1 MEVLQKLGLALGFA
15 TLAGLNLYLTVFA
28 TSLALYNG
36 WIVLTPEYAS
46 LQILGQPA
54 VLIVSG
60 VMFCL
65 EFFADKVPLVDS
77 LWDLVHTAVRP
88 LGGAFLAL
96 KTLGHTDPG
105 FEVVTA
111 LLAGGVTLTVHG
123 AKAGTRL
130 VANGSPE
137 PFSNVALSVTEDVAV
152 VGGLGL
158 LDYSYHH
165 NPWLALVVFGSVL
178 LTLLYVTPKIFRF
191 TRIKLF
197 LLWKKFVSP
206 ALPKDILPG
215 RTLPAEP
222 DLLFHRLNPHG
233 DTIEWAVPCLTG
245 RSRGGLPANYA
256 GWLVAAEET
265 PGKLSFVG
273 TRGWRSVTKTLD
285 LAGGKVSHEP
295 RFLSNDLVIYQP
307 ERRTRQTFVFD
318 QSRAALVGRLAES
331 LRERTGGREAALP
344 ARPVPG
350 PGVRALEPVVRAA
363 ESPEFSGNVLAP
375 VAGRGR

>member
-1 MEVLQKLGLALGFA
+1 MEVLQKLGVALGFA

-46 LQILGQPA
+46 LQILGHPA
-54 VLIVSG
+54 VVAASG
-60 VMFCL
+60 VLFLL

-96 KTLGHTDPG
+96 KTLGHTDPV
-105 FEVVTA
+105 FEVVAA

-137 PFSNVALSVTEDVAV
+137 PFSNVVLSVTEDVAV

-178 LTLLYVTPKIFRF
+178 LSLLYVTPKIFRF
-191 TRIKLF
+191 TRIKVF

-206 ALPKDILPG
+206 ALPKGTLPG

-222 DLLFHRLNPHG
+222 DLLLHRLNPHG
-233 DTIEWAVPCLTG
+233 GTIEWAVPCLTG
-245 RSRGGLPANYA
+245 RSRGGLPANYD
-256 GWLVAAEET
+256 GWLVATTET
-265 PGKLSFVG
+265 PGTLFFVG
-273 TRGWRSVTKTLD
+273 TRGWRSVTRTFD
-285 LAGGKVSHEP
+285 LTNGKVSHER
-295 RFLSNDLVIYQP
+295 RFLSDDLLIYHP
-307 ERRTRQTFVFD
+307 ERKTKQAFVFD
-318 QSRAALVGRLAES
+318 QSRAALVETLVHS
-331 LRERTGGREAALP
+331 LRERITGPEAALP
-344 ARPVPG
+344 GRPVPG
-350 PGVRALEPVVRAA
+350 AGVRVLETV
-363 ESPEFSGNVLAP
+363 
-375 VAGRGR
+375 